1 MARVSYET
9 GLKCKR
15 CGNIVLSVSKLY
27 SRVLCQGCGAHIVD
41 INFKTQEGVMT
52 KNAEKIT
59 VKVTHKLFS
68 DIYEEV
74 ECI

>member
-1 MARVSYET
+1 MARISYET

-15 CGNIVLSVSKLY
+15 CGKIVLSVSRLH

-41 INFKTQEGVMT
+41 IDFKTKEGTMT
-52 KNAEKIT
+52 ENSEKVT

-74 ECI
+74 

>member
-1 MARVSYET
+1 MARISYET

-15 CGNIVLSVSKLY
+15 CGKIILSVSRFH

-41 INFKTQEGVMT
+41 IDFKTKKGMMT
-52 KNAEKIT
+52 ENSEQVT

-74 ECI
+74 

>member
-9 GLKCKR
+9 GLKCKQ
-15 CGNIVLSVSKLY
+15 CGKIVLSVDRFCT
-27 SRVLCQGCGAHIVD
+27 RVLCQGCGAHILD
-41 INFKTQEGVMT
+41 FNFKTKEGTMT
-52 KNAEKIT
+52 KNSEQVT

-74 ECI
+74 